1 MPVRCTGKE
10 KYVYIPYCR
19 NTIAPAITITG
30 RVEQKK
36 CETDSEV
43 VLHLDTLCAANI
55 RLTDYF
61 GSPWL
66 SLLGHYVTEKKHY
79 KLIYIKKIGIEN
91 IV

>member
-36 CETDSEV
+36 CETDNEV
-43 VLHLDTLCAANI
+43 VLHLDTLCAASI
-55 RLTDYF
+55 RLNDEF
-61 GSPWL
+61 WIAMVIPSW
-66 SLLGHYVTEKKHY
+66 SLHDGKEAVQIN
-79 KLIYIKKIGIEN
+79 IY
-91 IV
+91 